1 MANLNLV
8 EPNTGAF
15 DSFSGVNI
23 IVTIEGAYVVN
34 IQSLTINTTRET
46 VPIYILGSAS
56 PISFNRNKRAI
67 AGSMVFINFDRAVL
81 LDTLKHRATSAKY
94 RERVQNGI
102 VMAAGNVSQGYTDKE
117 NGGASYISGEMG
129 SSFPIEDFYKLGSAT
144 QEFQAMTQYQ
154 MMNNKASHGF
164 RNVPITMEDQLP
176 PFDVSV
182 FMANDSGAT
191 AHFSIRG
198 CLIMNT
204 AMGWSIDDSVSSKAC
219 TFVARYIEDLK
230 PGLSDQGTEGFSEMQ
245 TFPSI
250 ATYYEADNVID
261 TWSVARTTETT
272 NYNSVNRSSPNLIS
286 PLLTGSPYIAG
297 QV

>member
-8 EPNTGAF
+8 EPSTGAF
-15 DSFSGVNI
+15 DSFAGANI

-34 IQSLTINTTRET
+34 VQSVTLNTTRET

-56 PISFNRNKRAI
+56 PIGFNRNKRAI

-81 LDTLKHRATSAKY
+81 LDTLKHRATNAKY
-94 RERVQNGI
+94 RERVKNGVI
-102 VMAAGNVSQGYTDKE
+102 MAAGNVSQGYTDKD
-117 NGGASYISGEMG
+117 NGGSSYISGEMG
-129 SSFPIEDFYKLGSAT
+129 SDFPIEDFYKLGSAT

-154 MMNNKASHGF
+154 IMNNKASHGF

-198 CLIMNT
+198 CMIMNT

-230 PGLSDQGTEGFSEMQ
+230 PGLADKGTEGFNEMQ
-245 TFPSI
+245 VFPSI
-250 ATYYEADNVID
+250 ANYYDESRDVD
-261 TWSVARTTETT
+261 TWSIKKTTDR
-272 NYNSVNRSSPNLIS
+272 VD
-286 PLLTGSPYIAG
+286 YIQNTATSRDRAG
-297 QV
+297 NAVIR